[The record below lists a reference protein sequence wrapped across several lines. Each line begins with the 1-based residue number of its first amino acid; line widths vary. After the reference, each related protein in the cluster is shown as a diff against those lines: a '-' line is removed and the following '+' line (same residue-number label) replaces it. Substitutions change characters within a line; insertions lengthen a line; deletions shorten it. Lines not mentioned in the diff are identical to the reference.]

1 MSLSALSTG
10 MKPVWPDQSQ
20 EGFSRSEKQPRARYS
35 VILGFSSVRT
45 FGFFPEAEDF
55 EQMEVMILFCF
66 ENNWLL
72 QRKETEKDKASV
84 LKSTCAL
91 ETHLG
96 SNVCFRS
103 AKSSLWDI

>member
-1 MSLSALSTG
+1 MSLRALSTG
-10 MKPVWPDQSQ
+10 MRPVWPDQSQ
-20 EGFSRSEKQPRARYS
+20 EGFSRSEKQPGARYP

-45 FGFFPEAEDF
+45 FGFFAEAEDF
-55 EQMEVMILFCF
+55 EQIDVRILSCF

-72 QRKETEKDKASV
+72 QRKETEKGEASG

-103 AKSSLWDI
+103 AKS